1 MLYFY
6 FRPQREPLHMIEVQL
21 SVITY
26 FVIEHVNE
34 CYGCYYQSHPLLWL
48 NSIGFSLLTQLNKV
62 EFYLFILNPT
72 LLTSPFA
79 CYMAKDSTKHI
90 PENIIG

>member
-48 NSIGFSLLTQLNKV
+48 NSIGV
-62 EFYLFILNPT
+62 ILGPNLISSIT
-72 LLTSPFA
+72 LAQS
-79 CYMAKDSTKHI
+79 
-90 PENIIG
+90 N